1 MILKYDIMFEF
12 NIGYLIMHM
21 ITSNMNIKAVND
33 IDIDICCHCWI
44 ESWPVILILRYIF
57 LQFLKVASNETT
69 ILH

>member
-44 ESWPVILILRYIF
+44 ESWLFKACDSNFEVYFSSILKSCF
-57 LQFLKVASNETT
+57 K
-69 ILH
+69 

>member
-1 MILKYDIMFEF
+1 
-12 NIGYLIMHM
+12 MHM
-21 ITSNMNIKAVND
+21 ITSNMNIKAVD
-33 IDIDICCHCWI
+33 CWI